1 MPKALRSR
9 CTLTPERPHEKEAL
23 AVLWSLGKFRTYLCA
38 AEFTIY
44 TDHRNLLWLLNL
56 DADKGRLSRRWAA
69 LMAPWQVKA
78 VTPKELK
85 EGKIEQHKG
94 RIISGKLNSTP
105 TYQPT
110 CARS

>member
-1 MPKALRSR
+1 MQGEIECVAPDF
-9 CTLTPERPHEKEAL
+9 PGN
-23 AVLWSLGKFRTYLCA
+23 VVY
-38 AEFTIY
+38 
-44 TDHRNLLWLLNL
+44 RNLLWLLNL
-56 DADKGRLSRRWAA
+56 DADKGRLSRWAV
-69 LMAPWQVKA
+69 LMAPWEVKA